1 MIRLKAIGKL
11 FIACAV
17 LALTVGLVISASA
30 WSKDFLLELTIVTDK
45 QEEYIFLAELDD
57 RQFRDLRNDTNN
69 EIKDYLFEARRK
81 YADEIGYR
89 KEIYGEENYKMV
101 VITSYKF
108 IVKDKSCGR
117 ILLKK

>member
-1 MIRLKAIGKL
+1 MMRFKAIGKQL
-11 FIACAV
+11 VALLV
-17 LALTVGLVISASA
+17 LTLVIGLVISASA
-30 WSKDFLLELTIVTDK
+30 WSKDYLLELTVITDK
-45 QEEYIFLAELDD
+45 QEEFVFVSELDE
-57 RQFRDLRNDTNN
+57 RQFRNIRNDANN
-69 EIKDYLFEARRK
+69 EIKNYLVDARRK

-108 IVKDKSCGR
+108 VVKDKSSGR